1 MKVRTRGVA
10 GGADLAYI
18 LTLRYGLTRADA
30 YAAEVRI
37 SCPHAVAVVY
47 KHDVAPALVIR
58 SGNYRTA
65 CRGVN
70 GLTVYICTGYV
81 NALVAVVAVVL

>member
-1 MKVRTRGVA
+1 MNASLSGVLSKTYIRLGIYSIFIYIDLKMKVRARGVA

-47 KHDVAPALVIR
+47 KH
-58 SGNYRTA
+58 
-65 CRGVN
+65 
-70 GLTVYICTGYV
+70 
-81 NALVAVVAVVL
+81 VVAQLE